1 MPEHASHFR
10 FGKFELDCAAG
21 ELRKSGIRLKLED
34 QPYRLLCALIERQ
47 GEVLTR
53 EDLHAALLPQDTYV
67 DFDRSLTRGINKV
80 RTVLGDSALKP
91 RYIETLP
98 RQGYR
103 FVAPVSIVNVTESL
117 APVADVIVTPSPAE
131 SQTQLRAS
139 TLLRIR
145 SSLRSVLARVFA
157 KKRD

>member
-1 MPEHASHFR
+1 M
-10 FGKFELDCAAG
+10 
-21 ELRKSGIRLKLED
+21 
-34 QPYRLLCALIERQ
+34 
-47 GEVLTR
+47 LTR
-53 EDLHAALLPQDTYV
+53 EDLHAALLRHDAYV

-117 APVADVIVTPSPAE
+117 APAADVIVTPSPAE
-131 SQTQLRAS
+131 SQTQLRDS
-139 TLLRIR
+139 TVLGIQSSWR
-145 SSLRSVLARVFA
+145 SFLARVFT